1 MVFRTLSGLLF
12 LSLFSSAAHT
22 ETIQVN
28 PNHPDQYTVV
38 EGDTLWDI
46 SGKFLQHA
54 WQWPELW
61 RYNRQIHNPHLIY
74 PGDTIYF
81 TVVNGVPQLN
91 VTRANGF
98 EQTDGTYGTSPCVL
112 KEEDYSKGR
121 EHFPLTEDGKLM
133 PCIRVVPMKEAIE
146 MLPAEQIRTF
156 LSSPQV
162 VGMHDMENAPYVID
176 VKGEHLIAGAG
187 SKVYVRPGLPPEP
200 KSYVVYRPGKPYI
213 RPVTNDIL
221 GYEAD
226 YLADARLVASGDP
239 STLLIEKSKGDIRI
253 GDRLMP
259 ASNEEFILQ
268 YFPRPPDF
276 PLTGSI
282 ISVLRGVSQ
291 IGRHHIVVI
300 DLGKVDGIKI
310 GYELEILRKGQV
322 VKDPYSRIK
331 NDAVKLPDEP
341 AGTLLVFR
349 AFEHVSYALVMKANQ
364 AVHIL
369 DIVRTPH

>member
-1 MVFRTLSGLLF
+1 MVFRTLSRLLF
-12 LSLFSSAAHT
+12 LILFSNAAYP

-46 SGKFLQHA
+46 AGKFLQHA

-91 VTRANGF
+91 VTRADGF

-112 KEEDYSKGR
+112 KNDDDGKGR

-133 PCIRVVPMKEAIE
+133 PCIRVVPMKEAIA

-156 LSSPQV
+156 LSSPRV
-162 VGMHDMENAPYVID
+162 VAKHDLKNAPYVIE

-187 SKVYVRPGLPPEP
+187 SHVYVRPGLPPEP
-200 KSYVVYRPGKPYI
+200 KSYVVYRPGKAYT

-226 YLADARLVASGDP
+226 YLADASLVAPGDP
-239 STLLIEKSKGDIRI
+239 STLLIEKSKGDIRR

-259 ASNEEFILQ
+259 AEKEEFTLQ
-268 YFPRPPDF
+268 FFPRPPDL

-282 ISVLRGVSQ
+282 ISVLGGVSQ
-291 IGRHHIVVI
+291 IGRHNIVVI
-300 DLGKVDGIKI
+300 DLGTVDGIKI
-310 GYELEILRKGQV
+310 GHELEILRKGEV
-322 VKDPYSRIK
+322 VRDPFSRVE
-331 NDAVKLPDEP
+331 NHVVKLPDEP
-341 AGTLLVFR
+341 AGTVMVFR
-349 AFEHVSYALVMKANQ
+349 AFERVSYALVMKANQ

-369 DIVRTPH
+369 DIVRTPS